1 MEMRGATR
9 KLSKWVT
16 SRAHPKREPAG
27 FALCLGSRQDLSLSG
42 NGAIGPVP
50 HLPSPQRYG
59 ANLNRALIAG
69 TAYFLAL
76 FALGFALGAIRVTF
90 IAPRFGQ
97 LAATCVE
104 VPLMLTAAFFLCH
117 WAIQRWQVPRTPAIR
132 WAMALW
138 FLALLLIFETLLGVT
153 LFART
158 LAEQWAALAT
168 SAGLLGLCAQTVGAL
183 LPVFVGKGERQ

>member
-97 LAATCVE
+97 LAATCVMPRLQTDF
-104 VPLMLTAAFFLCH
+104 VPWHSHSLPFIRISAH
-117 WAIQRWQVPRTPAIR
+117 IVDRINRT
-132 WAMALW
+132 
-138 FLALLLIFETLLGVT
+138 
-153 LFART
+153 
-158 LAEQWAALAT
+158 
-168 SAGLLGLCAQTVGAL
+168 GLLKFKIDLSDV
-183 LPVFVGKGERQ
+183 

>member
-1 MEMRGATR
+1 MEMRGATC

-16 SRAHPKREPAG
+16 SPAHPKREPAG
-27 FALCLGSRQDLSLSG
+27 FPLCLGSRQDLSLSG
-42 NGAIGPVP
+42 NVAIGQVL
-50 HLPSPQRYG
+50 HLPLSQRYG

-97 LAATCVE
+97 LAATWVE
-104 VPLMLTAAFFLCH
+104 VPVMLTAAFFLCH

-168 SAGLLGLCAQTVGAL
+168 SAGLLGLSAQTIAAL
-183 LPVFVGKGERQ
+183 LPVFVGKSER